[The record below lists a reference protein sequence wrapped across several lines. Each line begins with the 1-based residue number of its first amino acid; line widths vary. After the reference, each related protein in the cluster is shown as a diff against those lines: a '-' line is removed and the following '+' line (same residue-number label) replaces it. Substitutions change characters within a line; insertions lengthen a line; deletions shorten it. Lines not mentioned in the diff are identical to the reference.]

1 MTETTCADLMLTDCV
16 ILPTQ
21 TSLGEAVQIIHNS
34 GVRYLP
40 VVDEHRN
47 FVGIFSSLA
56 VLRQLLPT
64 SSQICMGIQPNNYNF
79 MRTSAADLQ
88 ARFQQFSQAPV
99 TEYLEETYIRCEPDH
114 SLMATIFQI
123 TKHHTHVVVCEKN
136 TDIFLGIITINR
148 IFDIL
153 LKAS

>member
-1 MTETTCADLMLTDCV
+1 MTEITCADLMLTNCV
-16 ILPTQ
+16 TLSPE
-21 TSLGEAVQIIHNS
+21 TSLAEAVQIIHNS
-34 GVRYLP
+34 GIRYLP
-40 VVDEHRN
+40 VVDEQGN

-64 SSQICMGIQPNNYNF
+64 SSQVCMGIQPNDYNF

-99 TEYLEETYIRCEPDH
+99 TEYLEKDYVRCEPDH

-123 TKHHTHVVVCEKN
+123 TNHHTHVVVCEK
-136 TDIFLGIITINR
+136 DSDRFLGIITINR
-148 IFDIL
+148 IFDTFL
-153 LKAS
+153 EP